1 MWIETNED
9 NMKKKTLLKEVLIDY
24 VRLYY
29 LDVLNN
35 IEKKNALKIFEA
47 LLDEDIE
54 VSDFIPIMRQIQ
66 FDLDMAV
73 MA

>member
-1 MWIETNED
+1 
-9 NMKKKTLLKEVLIDY
+9 MKKKTLLKEVLIDY

-47 LLDEDIE
+47 LLDENIE

-73 MA
+73 MV

>member
-1 MWIETNED
+1 
-9 NMKKKTLLKEVLIDY
+9 MKKKTLLKEVLIDY

-35 IEKKNALKIFEA
+35 IEKRNALKIFEL
-47 LLDEDIE
+47 LLDEEIE

-73 MA
+73 MV

>member
-35 IEKKNALKIFEA
+35 IEKKNALRIFEA

-73 MA
+73 MV

>member
-1 MWIETNED
+1 
-9 NMKKKTLLKEVLIDY
+9 MKKKTILKEVLIDY

-35 IEKKNALKIFEA
+35 TEKRNALKIFEV
-47 LLDEDIE
+47 LLDEGIE

-66 FDLDMAV
+66 LDLDMV
-73 MA
+73 MV

>member
-1 MWIETNED
+1 
-9 NMKKKTLLKEVLIDY
+9 MKKKTLLKEVLIDY

-73 MA
+73 MV

>member
-1 MWIETNED
+1 
-9 NMKKKTLLKEVLIDY
+9 MKKKTLLKEVLIDY

-35 IEKKNALKIFEA
+35 IEKKNALRIFEA
-47 LLDEDIE
+47 LLDENIE

-73 MA
+73 MV

>member
-1 MWIETNED
+1 
-9 NMKKKTLLKEVLIDY
+9 MKKKTILKEVLIDY

-35 IEKKNALKIFEA
+35 IEKRNALKIFEL
-47 LLDEDIE
+47 LLDEGID
-54 VSDFIPIMRQIQ
+54 VSDFIPIMRQMQ

-73 MA
+73 MV

>member
-1 MWIETNED
+1 
-9 NMKKKTLLKEVLIDY
+9 MKKKTLLKEVLIDY

-35 IEKKNALKIFEA
+35 IEKKNALRIFEA
-47 LLDEDIE
+47 LLYENIE

-73 MA
+73 MV

>member
-1 MWIETNED
+1 
-9 NMKKKTLLKEVLIDY
+9 MKKKTLLKEVLIDY

-35 IEKKNALKIFEA
+35 IEKKNALKIFEL
-47 LLDEDIE
+47 LLDEEIE

-73 MA
+73 MV

>member
-1 MWIETNED
+1 
-9 NMKKKTLLKEVLIDY
+9 MKKKTLLKEVLIDY

-29 LDVLNN
+29 LDVLND

-73 MA
+73 MV

>member
-1 MWIETNED
+1 
-9 NMKKKTLLKEVLIDY
+9 MKKKTLLKEVLIDY

-35 IEKKNALKIFEA
+35 IEKKNALKIFEL
-47 LLDEDIE
+47 LLDEEIE

>member
-1 MWIETNED
+1 
-9 NMKKKTLLKEVLIDY
+9 MKKKTLLKEVLIDY

-35 IEKKNALKIFEA
+35 IEKRNALRIFEA
-47 LLDEDIE
+47 LLDENIE
-54 VSDFIPIMRQIQ
+54 GSDFIPIMRQIQ

-73 MA
+73 MV

>member
-1 MWIETNED
+1 
-9 NMKKKTLLKEVLIDY
+9 MKKKLLKEVLIDY

-35 IEKKNALKIFEA
+35 IEKRNALKIFEL
-47 LLDEDIE
+47 LLDEGIE

-66 FDLDMAV
+66 LDLDMV
-73 MA
+73 MV

>member
-1 MWIETNED
+1 
-9 NMKKKTLLKEVLIDY
+9 MKKKTLLKEVLIDY

-35 IEKKNALKIFEA
+35 IEKRNALKIFEL
-47 LLDEDIE
+47 LLDEQIE

-73 MA
+73 MV

>member
-1 MWIETNED
+1 
-9 NMKKKTLLKEVLIDY
+9 MKKKTLLKEVLIDY

-47 LLDEDIE
+47 LLDEDVNVE
-54 VSDFIPIMRQIQ
+54 DFIPIIRQMQ
-66 FDLDMAV
+66 FDLDTVLA
-73 MA
+73 

>member
-1 MWIETNED
+1 
-9 NMKKKTLLKEVLIDY
+9 MKKKTLLKEVLIDY

-35 IEKKNALKIFEA
+35 IEKRNALRIFEA
-47 LLDEDIE
+47 LLDENIE

-73 MA
+73 MV

>member
-1 MWIETNED
+1 
-9 NMKKKTLLKEVLIDY
+9 MKKKTLLKEVLIDY

-47 LLDEDIE
+47 LLDGNIE

-73 MA
+73 MV

>member
-1 MWIETNED
+1 
-9 NMKKKTLLKEVLIDY
+9 MKKKTLLKEVLIDY

-47 LLDEDIE
+47 LLDENIE

>member
-1 MWIETNED
+1 
-9 NMKKKTLLKEVLIDY
+9 MKKKTLLKEVLIDY

-35 IEKKNALKIFEA
+35 IEKKNALRIFEA
-47 LLDEDIE
+47 LLDENIE

>member
-1 MWIETNED
+1 
-9 NMKKKTLLKEVLIDY
+9 MKKKTLLKEVLIDY

-47 LLDEDIE
+47 LLDENIE
-54 VSDFIPIMRQIQ
+54 VSDFIPIMRQMQ

-73 MA
+73 MV

>member
-1 MWIETNED
+1 
-9 NMKKKTLLKEVLIDY
+9 MKKKTLLKEVLIDY

-29 LDVLNN
+29 LDILNN
-35 IEKKNALKIFEA
+35 IEKRNALRIFEA
-47 LLDEDIE
+47 LLDENIE

>member
-1 MWIETNED
+1 
-9 NMKKKTLLKEVLIDY
+9 MKKKTILKEVLIDY

-35 IEKKNALKIFEA
+35 TEKRNALKIFEL
-47 LLDEDIE
+47 LLDEGIE

-73 MA
+73 MV

>member
-1 MWIETNED
+1 
-9 NMKKKTLLKEVLIDY
+9 MKKKTLLKEVLIDY
-24 VRLYY
+24 VRLYH

>member
-1 MWIETNED
+1 
-9 NMKKKTLLKEVLIDY
+9 MKKKTVLKEVLIDY

-73 MA
+73 MV

>member
-1 MWIETNED
+1 
-9 NMKKKTLLKEVLIDY
+9 MKKKTLLKEVLIDY

-35 IEKKNALKIFEA
+35 IEKRNALRIFEA
-47 LLDEDIE
+47 LLDENIE

>member
-1 MWIETNED
+1 
-9 NMKKKTLLKEVLIDY
+9 MKKKTLLKEVLIDY

-35 IEKKNALKIFEA
+35 IEKRNALKIFEL
-47 LLDEDIE
+47 LLDEEIE

>member
-1 MWIETNED
+1 
-9 NMKKKTLLKEVLIDY
+9 LKEVLIDY

-35 IEKKNALKIFEA
+35 IEKRNALRIFEA
-47 LLDEDIE
+47 LLDENIE

-73 MA
+73 MV

>member
-1 MWIETNED
+1 
-9 NMKKKTLLKEVLIDY
+9 MKKKTLLKEVLIDY

-29 LDVLNN
+29 LDILNN
-35 IEKKNALKIFEA
+35 IEKRNALRIFEA
-47 LLDEDIE
+47 LLDENIE

-73 MA
+73 MV

>member
-1 MWIETNED
+1 
-9 NMKKKTLLKEVLIDY
+9 MKKKTLLKEVLIDY

>member
-1 MWIETNED
+1 
-9 NMKKKTLLKEVLIDY
+9 MKKKTLQKEVLIDY

-35 IEKKNALKIFEA
+35 IEKRNALRIFEA
-47 LLDEDIE
+47 LLDENIE

-73 MA
+73 MV

>member
-1 MWIETNED
+1 
-9 NMKKKTLLKEVLIDY
+9 MKKKMLLKEVLIDY

-35 IEKKNALKIFEA
+35 IEKRNALKIFEV
-47 LLDEDIE
+47 LLDEGIE

-66 FDLDMAV
+66 LDLDMV
-73 MA
+73 MV

>member
-1 MWIETNED
+1 
-9 NMKKKTLLKEVLIDY
+9 MKKKTILKEVLIDY

-35 IEKKNALKIFEA
+35 IEKRNALKIFEL
-47 LLDEDIE
+47 LLDEGID
-54 VSDFIPIMRQIQ
+54 VSDFIPIMRQMQ

>member
-1 MWIETNED
+1 
-9 NMKKKTLLKEVLIDY
+9 MKKKLLKEVLIDY

-35 IEKKNALKIFEA
+35 IEKRNALKIFEL
-47 LLDEDIE
+47 LLDEGID
-54 VSDFIPIMRQIQ
+54 VSDFIPIMRQMQ